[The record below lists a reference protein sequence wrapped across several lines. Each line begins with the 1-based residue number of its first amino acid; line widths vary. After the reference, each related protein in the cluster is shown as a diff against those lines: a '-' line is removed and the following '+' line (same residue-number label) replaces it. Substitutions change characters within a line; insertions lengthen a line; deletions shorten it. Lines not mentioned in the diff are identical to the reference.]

1 MARFLRRNATGRM
14 SGPLLDLFQ
23 PPSARHQR
31 GSLMLPPLRSSSG
44 STSSYQNQSSLN
56 GSGPSVSEAAY
67 KVHFADWKGDS
78 NSSSAGK
85 LNVLLLAGRERIADH
100 LAMLADAVGRAIDLP
115 RRENEGNS
123 DYVIRLAEA
132 LSKMTPRQ
140 RADVE
145 RQLNL
150 VVQGLKLRF
159 LFEAFGNPTGPQAAR
174 IVAYLE
180 TARYKDRDPVA
191 RSVVTSYRQNGGP
204 DAGSAEHAPAATPP
218 GEAAATPAAQAAGK
232 PQAVQTTPQAAA
244 APAPMTADG
253 AEIAKIRALSG
264 GAEAPDTAL
273 SAPEFSEPETDNG
286 IDARSLQTLLRRAFE
301 GGESGDST
309 IEAKATAELLA
320 ASEEHVAAEIADGI
334 EALIEEP
341 AEFDLDPRF
350 QPQSSA
356 ERPAQSQ
363 SRPLPRTEMHE
374 APTPRPADTIPA
386 QERAIGRGRDTAALS
401 LRATGLLTPAS
412 HPHEDYQ
419 PTLFTLK
426 GWTEADFDARD
437 LTTAYDIIAEDGEEA
452 QAMLAAGA
460 GAEEMAAPEKID
472 TEPAIDLPE
481 PTLDDTD
488 PIYDPRSAAGPGG
501 EAAEENIPARLPPAP
516 EKSLAE
522 SVAKAVPVA
531 VERQV
536 LAQLQPTGR
545 ETPLFAIAP
554 FSPLADV
561 LSYEDEKEAE
571 ERRFHDDEAEGDDAA
586 SDQSGEDEDG
596 ADGEE
601 RPRPS
606 FAEFAVEDE
615 GDRSER
621 AYGLYQRMAGWA

>member
-1 MARFLRRNATGRM
+1 
-14 SGPLLDLFQ
+14 
-23 PPSARHQR
+23 
-31 GSLMLPPLRSSSG
+31 MLPPLRSSSG

-56 GSGPSVSEAAY
+56 GSGPSVAEAAY
-67 KVHFADWKGDS
+67 KVHFTDWKGDS

-204 DAGSAEHAPAATPP
+204 DTGAAEHAPPSAAAPHP
-218 GEAAATPAAQAAGK
+218 GEAAQAAGK
-232 PQAVQTTPQAAA
+232 PQAAPISAQ
-244 APAPMTADG
+244 APAPMTAEG
-253 AEIAKIRALSG
+253 AEIAETQAPAGEAATLET
-264 GAEAPDTAL
+264 AEPAATAVAAPEPEASETVL
-273 SAPEFSEPETDNG
+273 SAAQFSEPEAADADNG
-286 IDARSLQTLLRRAFE
+286 IDARSLQALLRRAFE
-301 GGESGDST
+301 GGESGDSA

-320 ASEEHVAAEIADGI
+320 ATEDRMAAEIAGDI
-334 EALIEEP
+334 EAFVEEP
-341 AEFDLDPRF
+341 VEFDLDARF
-350 QPQSSA
+350 QPQPAA
-356 ERPAQSQ
+356 ERVMAGE
-363 SRPLPRTEMHE
+363 SRLLSRAEMRE
-374 APTPRPADTIPA
+374 ALAPHSTGDAPVHAEAADTPRGA
-386 QERAIGRGRDTAALS
+386 ERREPTAVS
-401 LRATGLLTPAS
+401 LRNTGLFTPAA
-412 HPHEDYQ
+412 HQHEDYQ

-437 LTTAYDIIAEDGEEA
+437 LATAYEIIAEDGEEA
-452 QAMLAAGA
+452 HAMIAAGA
-460 GAEEMAAPEKID
+460 EAGEMAARD
-472 TEPAIDLPE
+472 TGEAEPAIDMPELP
-481 PTLDDTD
+481 LDDAD
-488 PIYDPRSAAGPGG
+488 PIYDPRSAAGPAG
-501 EAAEENIPARLPPAP
+501 EAAEEPAPTRLPPVP
-516 EKSLAE
+516 EKILAE
-522 SVAKAVPVA
+522 SVAAKAAPVA

-571 ERRFHDDEAEGDDAA
+571 EHRFHDDEAEGDDTEGDRGA
-586 SDQSGEDEDG
+586 EDEDG
-596 ADGEE
+596 EE
-601 RPRPS
+601 RSRS
-606 FAEFAVEDE
+606 TAAEIAAEED
-615 GDRSER
+615 GDQSER
-621 AYGLYQRMAGWA
+621 AYGLYQRMSGWA

>member
-1 MARFLRRNATGRM
+1 
-14 SGPLLDLFQ
+14 
-23 PPSARHQR
+23 
-31 GSLMLPPLRSSSG
+31 MLPPLRSSSG
-44 STSSYQNQSSLN
+44 STSSYQNQSPLN
-56 GSGPSVSEAAY
+56 GSGPSVAEAAY

-115 RRENEGNS
+115 RRENEGNG
-123 DYVIRLAEA
+123 DYVVRLAEA
-132 LSKMTPRQ
+132 LAKMTPRQ
-140 RADVE
+140 RTDVE

-150 VVQGLKLRF
+150 IVQGLKLRF

-204 DAGSAEHAPAATPP
+204 DAGSAEHIPAAAPSH
-218 GEAAATPAAQAAGK
+218 GETAGTPAAQAAGK
-232 PQAVQTTPQAAA
+232 SQAVLTTPQTAA
-244 APAPMTADG
+244 APAPMTADRAEITEAQAPSSG
-253 AEIAKIRALSG
+253 AETP
-264 GAEAPDTAL
+264 ENVV
-273 SAPEFSEPETDNG
+273 SAPEFSALEPDNG
-286 IDARSLQTLLRRAFE
+286 IDARSLQALLRRAFE

-309 IEAKATAELLA
+309 IEAKATAALLA
-320 ASEEHVAAEIADGI
+320 TAEERVAAEVAGGI

-341 AEFDLDPRF
+341 VEFDLDPRF
-350 QPQSSA
+350 QLQTPA
-356 ERPAQSQ
+356 EAPPAAE
-363 SRPLPRTEMHE
+363 SRPLPRAGMRE
-374 APTPRPADTIPA
+374 ALPPRPAETMATHDDVADAPQA
-386 QERAIGRGRDTAALS
+386 GERGRDAAILS
-401 LRATGLLTPAS
+401 PRATALLARPAG
-412 HPHEDYQ
+412 HEHEDYQ
-419 PTLFTLK
+419 PTLLALK

-452 QAMLAAGA
+452 QAMIAAGTEI
-460 GAEEMAAPEKID
+460 EEMATAQAVD
-472 TEPAIDLPE
+472 AEPAIDLPE
-481 PTLDDTD
+481 PMLDDAD
-488 PIYDPRSAAGPGG
+488 PIYDPRSAAGLSG
-501 EAAEENIPARLPPAP
+501 EAAEDAAPARLPPAP
-516 EKSLAE
+516 EKPPAE
-522 SVAKAVPVA
+522 SAAAKVVPVA

-561 LSYEDEKEAE
+561 LCYEDEKEAE
-571 ERRFHDDEAEGDDAA
+571 ERRFHEDESEGDDAA
-586 SDQSGEDEDG
+586 ADQDWDDEDG
-596 ADGEE
+596 KE

-606 FAEFAVEDE
+606 FAEFAAEDD
-615 GDRSER
+615 GDQSER